1 MRERLLV
8 PDGAR
13 VPDSSPGSGTVA
25 ATEAAVVAA
34 NHVESGPSPAAATGH
49 DACNGMRPV
58 GPRILIVDDEE
69 AITFATRRYFQ
80 RRSLHVDVASELA
93 EAKAFVAAGPYDL
106 VVVDLRLTGAQGAEG
121 LDLLGHVREHQPQA
135 KCVLLSAYV
144 SAEVER
150 AALERGAEIVLRKP
164 ISLPDL
170 GEALLGLLP
179 R

>member
-1 MRERLLV
+1 V
-8 PDGAR
+8 GA
-13 VPDSSPGSGTVA
+13 
-25 ATEAAVVAA
+25 
-34 NHVESGPSPAAATGH
+34 
-49 DACNGMRPV
+49 
-58 GPRILIVDDEE
+58 RILIVDDEE
-69 AITFATRRYFQ
+69 AITFATRRYFE
-80 RRSLHVDVASELA
+80 RRSLHVDVAGELA
-93 EAKAFVAAGPYDL
+93 QAKAFVAAGPYDL

-121 LDLLGHVREHQPQA
+121 LDLLGHVRELQPRA